1 MKLRLTIMKFGS
13 VRYPTH
19 YKQIVS
25 LLNVIYKIASGCIA
39 NRLKQVLPHLIHE
52 NQKGFLKGRFIG
64 ENIRLLY
71 DILLYTELNDI
82 PGMLL
87 MIDFEKKFLI
97 NVLDFFSF

>member
-1 MKLRLTIMKFGS
+1 MSSNCNSCSYSCFL
-13 VRYPTH
+13 H
-19 YKQIVS
+19 
-25 LLNVIYKIASGCIA
+25 KIASGCIA

-87 MIDFEKKFLI
+87 MIDFEKAFDCISHKFLI
-97 NVLDFFSF
+97 NVLDFFNLGHR